1 MQETSD
7 YKQYFAKT
15 TSVLYAEIM
24 NKVKTSFKCSNCSYT
39 TIRWIGCCPECK
51 EWDSLVENVIATHS
65 PTKMYAHA
73 QTAQLVSLD
82 SIDTQPLP
90 RVLSGIGEWD
100 RVVGGGLVPGSLI
113 VITGDP
119 GIGKSTL
126 LLQVAY
132 EIAKTKRVF
141 YFSTEESLQQLK
153 GRAVRLLTSLNPP
166 STSSQLRPS
175 FTKATEN
182 PQGFVGQA
190 GRTEISITNNLLF
203 SDTAELT
210 SIITTA
216 RDEKPDLLVIDSIQN
231 CYINNASTLPGS
243 VGQLREAAFQLMRLS
258 KECNIIIIITGHITK
273 EGIIAGPKTLEHMVD
288 AVFYLQGED
297 RWQTRML
304 RAVKNRFGAIN
315 ELGFFCMEQN
325 GLQEVPNI
333 NAHLISE
340 ISHAPGSAIVSIMEG
355 SRPILLELQALTN
368 ASKLTMPQR
377 VVSGLDHKQVV
388 LIAAILEKYVKIKL
402 SMQDI
407 FFKVSGGFKIKGSE
421 SDLGTAFA
429 LLSSYFQEPLP
440 EKSIALGEIS
450 LTGQIK
456 PINNIGHLVK
466 EAEKFGITTLLVAKN
481 QVIEKTSCT
490 VKRFHNVYELLS
502 LFGQ

>member
-1 MQETSD
+1 ML
-7 YKQYFAKT
+7 K
-15 TSVLYAEIM
+15 LM
-24 NKVKTSFKCSNCSYT
+24 NKTKTSFSCSSCSYT
-39 TIRWIGCCPECK
+39 TIKWMGCCPECK
-51 EWDSLVENVIATHS
+51 EWDSLVETINSSTNTT
-65 PTKMYAHA
+65 TKMYAHS
-73 QTAQLVSLD
+73 QIAQLITLD
-82 SIDTQPLP
+82 SIDTKELP
-90 RVLSGIGEWD
+90 RILSGIGEWD
-100 RVVGGGLVPGSLI
+100 RVVGGGLIPGSLI

-126 LLQVAY
+126 LLQVAN

-153 GRAVRLLTSLNPP
+153 GRATRVNT
-166 STSSQLRPS
+166 T
-175 FTKATEN
+175 A
-182 PQGFVGQA
+182 
-190 GRTEISITNNLLF
+190 NNLLF
-203 SDTAELT
+203 SDVAELT
-210 SIITTA
+210 NIVTTA
-216 RDEKPDLLVIDSIQN
+216 REKKPDLLVIDSIQN
-231 CYINNASTLPGS
+231 CYISNTNTLPGS
-243 VGQLREAAFQLMRLS
+243 VGQLRESTFQLMRLS
-258 KECNIIIIITGHITK
+258 KEYNITVIITGHITK

-340 ISHAPGSAIVSIMEG
+340 ISHAPGSAIISIMEG

-456 PINNIGHLVK
+456 PINNIGHLIK

-490 VKRFHNVYELLS
+490 IKRFHNVYELLS

>member
-1 MQETSD
+1 ML
-7 YKQYFAKT
+7 K
-15 TSVLYAEIM
+15 LM
-24 NKVKTSFKCSNCSYT
+24 NRTKNSFICSQCNYT
-39 TIRWIGCCPECK
+39 TIKWIGCCPECK
-51 EWDSLVENVIATHS
+51 QWDCMVENIAPINTT
-65 PTKMYAHA
+65 TKMYAHSKPVS
-73 QTAQLVSLD
+73 LVSLHE
-82 SIDTQPLP
+82 IDIKEQPRL
-90 RVLSGIGEWD
+90 LSGIEEWD
-100 RVVGGGLVPGSLI
+100 RVVGGGIVPGSLI

-132 EIAKTKRVF
+132 KIAKTKHVF

-153 GRAVRLLTSLNPP
+153 GRATRLNTATS
-166 STSSQLRPS
+166 
-175 FTKATEN
+175 
-182 PQGFVGQA
+182 
-190 GRTEISITNNLLF
+190 NLLF
-203 SDTAELT
+203 SDAAELT
-210 SIITTA
+210 SIIITA
-216 RDEKPDLLVIDSIQN
+216 RENKPDLLVIDSIQN
-231 CYINNASTLPGS
+231 CYINDATTLPGS

-258 KECNIIIIITGHITK
+258 KEHNITIIITGHITK

-304 RAVKNRFGAIN
+304 RAVKNRFGAVN
-315 ELGFFCMEQN
+315 ELGFFCMEHD
-325 GLQEVPNI
+325 GLKEVPNI

-340 ISHAPGSAIVSIMEG
+340 ISHAPGSTIVSIMEG

-388 LIAAILEKYVKIKL
+388 LIAAILEKYLKIKL
-402 SMQDI
+402 SMHDI
-407 FFKVSGGFKIKGSE
+407 FFKVSGGFKIKGNE

-440 EKSIALGEIS
+440 ENSIALGEIS

-466 EAEKFGITTLLVAKN
+466 EAEKFGITTLLIAQN
-481 QVIEKTSCT
+481 QTVEKTSCII
-490 VKRFHNVYELLS
+490 KKFNNVYELLS
-502 LFGQ
+502 LFGNGN

>member
-1 MQETSD
+1 MLNS
-7 YKQYFAKT
+7 
-15 TSVLYAEIM
+15 M
-24 NKVKTSFKCSNCSYT
+24 NKTKTLFTCSNCNYT
-39 TIRWIGCCPECK
+39 TIKWMGCCPECK
-51 EWDSLVENVIATHS
+51 EWDSLINSTIVSHGKT
-65 PTKMYAHA
+65 TLYAHTEKA
-73 QTAQLVSLD
+73 KLLSLE
-82 SIDTQPLP
+82 SIDTQTLP
-90 RVLSGIGEWD
+90 RILSGIGEWD

-113 VITGDP
+113 VVTGDP

-126 LLQVAY
+126 LLQIAY
-132 EIAKTKRVF
+132 EIATTKRVF

-153 GRAVRLLTSLNPP
+153 GRAIRL
-166 STSSQLRPS
+166 R
-175 FTKATEN
+175 
-182 PQGFVGQA
+182 QGFDGQA
-190 GRTEISITNNLLF
+190 SFRSAFLRQAQDEREQSIPSHLLF
-203 SDTAELT
+203 SDAAELT

-216 RDEKPDLLVIDSIQN
+216 KQETPDLLIIDSIQN
-231 CYINNASTLPGS
+231 CYINDAHTLPGS

-258 KECNIIIIITGHITK
+258 KEHNITVIITGHITK
-273 EGIIAGPKTLEHMVD
+273 EGLIAGPKTLEHMVD

-340 ISHAPGSAIVSIMEG
+340 ISHAPGSAIISIMEG

-377 VVSGLDHKQVV
+377 VVSGLDHKQVI

-407 FFKVSGGFKIKGSE
+407 FFKVSGGFKIKGNE
-421 SDLGTAFA
+421 NDLGTAFA

-450 LTGQIK
+450 LTGHIK
-456 PINNIGHLVK
+456 PINNINHLIK
-466 EAEKFGITTLLVAKN
+466 EAEKFGITTLLIAKN
-481 QVIEKTSCT
+481 QIIEKTSCT
-490 VKRFHNVYELLS
+490 IKRFHNVYELLS